1 MCGKGYTAA
10 GKPLS
15 NVTLFPLHIN
25 KKKWEPIGTVYVKRH
40 EGIKELHETDFW
52 NGINL
57 LNSSI
62 NFKKKNSSNINT
74 ADKSVM

>member
-1 MCGKGYTAA
+1 MWQR
-10 GKPLS
+10 
-15 NVTLFPLHIN
+15 LHRCRQAIIKCN
-25 KKKWEPIGTVYVKRH
+25 PIPSTYKQKKKREPIGTVYVKRH

-62 NFKKKNSSNINT
+62 NLKKKNSSNINT